1 MATTK
6 WIGDPVHSEIA
17 FKIKHLMI
25 TTVTGRFNEYQV
37 TAETQD
43 DDFTTAKIDFTAEIN
58 SITTDNTD
66 RDNHLKSPEFFDAA
80 TFPQLKFQGTQMNK
94 MGEENYELNGNLT
107 IRDITKNIKLDV
119 EFGGIIKDPYGQIK
133 AGFTLNGKISRKEFG
148 LTWNALTETGGMV
161 VSDDVRL
168 ACEIQVIK
176 QQ

>member
-1 MATTK
+1 MATTQ
-6 WIGDPVHSEIA
+6 WIGDPVHSEIE

-25 TTVTGRFNEYQV
+25 TTVTGRFIDYQI

-43 DDFTTAKIDFTAEIN
+43 DDFSTAKINFTAEIS
-58 SITTDNTD
+58 SITTGNND

-80 TFPQLKFQGTQMNK
+80 TFPQMRFEGTQMKQIND
-94 MGEENYELNGNLT
+94 ENYELNGNLT
-107 IRDITKNIKLDV
+107 IRDVTKNIKLEA

-133 AGFTLNGKISRKEFG
+133 AGFTLTGKISRKEFG

-168 ACEIQVIK
+168 VCEVQVIK

>member
-1 MATTK
+1 MATK
-6 WIGDPVHSEIA
+6 QWIGDSVHSEIE

-25 TTVTGRFNEYQV
+25 TTVTGRFNDYQV

-58 SITTDNTD
+58 SITTGNTD

-80 TFPQLKFQGTQMNK
+80 TFPQLKFKGSQMK
-94 MGEENYELNGNLT
+94 KIGGENYELNGDLT
-107 IRDITKNIKLDV
+107 IRDVTKNIKLDA
-119 EFGGIIKDPYGQIK
+119 EFGGIVKDPYGRIK
-133 AGFTLNGKISRKEFG
+133 AGFTLSGKISRKEFG

-168 ACEIQVIK
+168 ACEIQVI
-176 QQ
+176 QQQ

>member
-1 MATTK
+1 MSTTQ
-6 WIGDPVHSEIA
+6 WIGDPVHSEIE

-25 TTVTGRFNEYQV
+25 TTVTGRFNDYQV

-43 DDFTTAKIDFTAEIN
+43 DDFTTTKINFTAEID
-58 SITTDNTD
+58 SITTGNTD

-80 TFPQLKFQGTQMNK
+80 IFPQLKFEGSQMK
-94 MGEENYELNGNLT
+94 KIGEENYELNDNLT
-107 IRDITKNIKLDV
+107 IRDVTKNIKLDV
-119 EFGGIIKDPYGQIK
+119 EFGGIIKDPYGQTK
-133 AGFTLNGKISRKEFG
+133 AGFALNGKISRKEFG

-176 QQ
+176 K